1 MHGAFSHSRVVSRK
15 ATKPVFSFFY
25 NFRLCCWG
33 TLTHMTSSTPDS
45 IMGTHFLL
53 SCFPRNCLKW
63 VSITH
68 YFFTQRVC
76 LLLLVFISINFVS
89 AGLTQITT
97 SLSCTFDL
105 KIKLIWEV
113 FKALLIFI
121 WPLVAAMRL
130 ASFFLKLE
138 ILLPIL
144 SLGCSSPTLTT
155 SFLTFFLG
163 HKAEFHIRSQKSWFW
178 FSHHLS
184 CPFCS
189 MSQTHIIH
197 FFLWL
202 SSEIQR

>member
-1 MHGAFSHSRVVSRK
+1 M
-15 ATKPVFSFFY
+15 
-25 NFRLCCWG
+25 W
-33 TLTHMTSSTPDS
+33 
-45 IMGTHFLL
+45 THFLFLIIMFHLKL
-53 SCFPRNCLKW
+53 SKW
-63 VSITH
+63 VRIAH

-76 LLLLVFISINFVS
+76 LLLLVFISINFVP

-97 SLSCTFDL
+97 SMSYTFDL

-121 WPLVAAMRL
+121 QPLAVAMML

-144 SLGCSSPTLTT
+144 SLSCSIPTLTT

-163 HKAEFHIRSQKSWFW
+163 HKAEFHIGSQKSWFW

-189 MSQTHIIH
+189 MSQTYIIH

-202 SSEIQR
+202 SSEIQRQHVLLQKCMGAV